1 MNSFSPTSSGET
13 RRQQEA
19 REDYPAPTA
28 LEQGSDKDFHPKSR
42 LFMEKGLG
50 VFCDNY
56 SSTPPAR
63 AMKESFSDL
72 HWENL
77 MESL

>member
-1 MNSFSPTSSGET
+1 
-13 RRQQEA
+13 
-19 REDYPAPTA
+19 
-28 LEQGSDKDFHPKSR
+28 
-42 LFMEKGLG
+42 MEKGLG